1 MTLPTRTLGSGDAA
15 LEVSAQGLG
24 CMGMS
29 FVYGTRDNDESTATL
44 LRALELGVTF
54 WDTADVYGPHH
65 NEELIGEVLKSH
77 RSEVT
82 LATKFANSMIDGKM
96 AITGTPDYVRASCDA
111 SLKRLGI
118 DTIDLYYYHR
128 VDKRV
133 PIEETWGA
141 MAELVA
147 AGKVRFL
154 GISEASPELVRRA
167 HAVHP
172 MTAAQYEW
180 SLFTRDIEQN
190 ELLATVREL
199 GIGMVPYSPLGRG
212 LLTGTIQSTD
222 ELVDSD
228 WRRSNPRFQGEDMQA
243 NLKLVEKLG
252 ALAAARGITPAQL
265 ALAWV
270 QSQGSDVVPIPGT
283 KRRKYLDENVA
294 AATIQLTADEL
305 AAIDEVAPY
314 GAAAGGRYAASA
326 MPTVNP

>member
-1 MTLPTRTLGSGDAA
+1 MSLPTRTLGSGNAS
-15 LEVSAQGLG
+15 LEVSVQGLG

-29 FVYGTRDNDESTATL
+29 FVYGTRDNEESTATL
-44 LRALELGVTF
+44 HRALELGVTF

-65 NEELIGEVLKSH
+65 NEELIGEVLKTH
-77 RSEVT
+77 RSEIT
-82 LATKFANSMIDGKM
+82 LATKFANHMVDGKM
-96 AITGTPDYVRASCDA
+96 TITGDPSYVRESCDA

-128 VDKRV
+128 VDRNV

-141 MAELVA
+141 MAELVT
-147 AGKVRFL
+147 AGKVRYL
-154 GISEASPELVRRA
+154 GISEASPEIMRRA

-180 SLFTRDIEQN
+180 SLFTRDIEEN
-190 ELLATVREL
+190 EVLATAREL

-222 ELVDSD
+222 ELVDND

-243 NLKLVEKLG
+243 NLKLVEQLS
-252 ALAAARGITPAQL
+252 ALAAARGISPAQF

-283 KRRKYLDENVA
+283 KRRKYLEENVEA
-294 AATIQLTADEL
+294 AAIQLTTDEL
-305 AAIDEVAPY
+305 AAIDVIAPY

>member
-190 ELLATVREL
+190 DLLATVREL